1 MSLVN
6 QAATIISP
14 DKSAK
19 YEDFSKEE
27 INKFLDKIGYVQTT
41 SLATT
46 DYSASRKWI
55 CKSCLFGYIIEH
67 LSSGGDFKFQQEIEK
82 CEFEISKQA

>member
-6 QAATIISP
+6 QAVTDVLP
-14 DKSAK
+14 DKSVK

-27 INKFLDKIGYVQTT
+27 LNKFLAKIGYEQTT
-41 SLATT
+41 SLATS
-46 DYSASRKWI
+46 DYPASRKWI